1 MARASTSDTAQ
12 YNSDLQAMIAEAAYF
27 KSEKRGFMPGFEI
40 TDWLDAERELAATMA
55 KPASKP
61 QRKTKSEAKSSKK
74 KKKQK

>member
-1 MARASTSDTAQ
+1 MARASTSDTAR

-61 QRKTKSEAKSSKK
+61 QRKTKSQAKPSKK
-74 KKKQK
+74 KKKKK